1 MGLCG
6 PSGTFLPNIQG
17 NALTRVCW
25 DNDEKMLR
33 EQNFVGYREGN
44 QMEMPCAGSLSK
56 WQMVIHASPTHGLEL
71 GHFSVHPPRSFS
83 INFNVETAR
92 WSFCLPCR
100 YMSCWLLGYASFLSM
115 LQPWGGSSWHPDL
128 PCCWAG
134 VFSGQ
139 ERKISHRVANQGRPC
154 PGGRHVWVPRR
165 AGWSCPGSRSSME
178 GSWDEPLQF
187 WPHFL
192 EDLDGARI
200 FSPYFSVPVC
210 VKEILRIE
218 SDLSS

>member
-1 MGLCG
+1 MGLCA
-6 PSGTFLPNIQG
+6 PSGTFLTNIQG

-71 GHFSVHPPRSFS
+71 GHSSVHPPRSFS

-139 ERKISHRVANQGRPC
+139 ERKISHRVANQE
-154 PGGRHVWVPRR
+154 GGT
-165 AGWSCPGSRSSME
+165 SGSRGGLADHVLGPGAPWREVGMNHCSSGHIFWRIWME
-178 GSWDEPLQF
+178 
-187 WPHFL
+187 L
-192 EDLDGARI
+192 EFSAHI
-200 FSPYFSVPVC
+200 FQYLSVW
-210 VKEILRIE
+210 KKY
-218 SDLSS
+218 